1 MPVVLKYNQEET
13 TIVLW
18 KIEEEEAF
26 FKAKIEFSEF
36 DRRELDAISHKAKRL
51 EWLASR
57 YLIRFIMDKPG
68 IIHLNKKANGKPIID
83 NYDEFISITHTEG
96 YAAVMHSSVKE
107 VSIDAEYI
115 DVAVERIKHKFL
127 SPEELDYTGRQNQTD
142 ILIAYWSI
150 KETIFKLLEIPGLSF
165 SKEIHIR
172 PFNIEK
178 DGSTE
183 VKVTHV
189 LCQKTFSVRVKK
201 VGNIFLTWCG
211 YTQ

>member
-26 FKAKIEFSEF
+26 FKSKIEFTEF
-36 DRRELDAISHKAKRL
+36 DRAELNTISHKAKRL

-68 IIHLNKKANGKPIID
+68 IIHLNKKANGKPVID
-83 NYDEFISITHTEG
+83 NYDEFVSITHTEG
-96 YAAVMHSSVKE
+96 YAAVIHSATKQ

-115 DVAVERIKHKFL
+115 DDAVARIKHKFL
-127 SPEELDYTGRQNQTD
+127 SPKELEFTAKSNQIEE
-142 ILIAYWSI
+142 LIAYWSI
-150 KETIFKLLEIPGLSF
+150 KETIYKLLEIPGLSF
-165 SKEIHIR
+165 SKEIHIS
-172 PFNIEK
+172 PLDIGE
-178 DGSTE
+178 DGVAE
-183 VKVTHV
+183 INVTHP
-189 LCQKTFSVRVKK
+189 LCQKTFLVQVKK

-211 YTQ
+211 YAQ

>member
-1 MPVVLKYNQEET
+1 MPVVLKYNQEDT

-26 FKAKIEFSEF
+26 FKAKIEFTEF
-36 DRRELDAISHKAKRL
+36 DRIELNAISHKAKRL

-68 IIHLNKKANGKPIID
+68 IIHLNKKANGKPVID
-83 NYDEFISITHTEG
+83 NYNEFVSITHTEG
-96 YAAVMHSSVKE
+96 YAAVIHSATNQ

-115 DVAVERIKHKFL
+115 DDAVARIKHKFL
-127 SPEELDYTGRQNQTD
+127 SAKELEYTAKSNQIEE
-142 ILIAYWSI
+142 LIAYWSI

-165 SKEIHIR
+165 SKEIHIS
-172 PFNIEK
+172 PFDITH
-178 DGSTE
+178 DG
-183 VKVTHV
+183 VAKINVTHP
-189 LCQKTFSVRVKK
+189 LCQKTFWVQVKK
-201 VGNIFLTWCG
+201 VGNIFLTWCR